1 MVLPTFSTAISY
13 CRKLLRYFLLT
24 ERRASLPTLFRSPT
38 AQPSDERRAIWLE
51 LDDFLRKETEEAHSF
66 VLWQSPR
73 IYWHATCNG
82 PVWSNENPTRL
93 TSASSAPHWSKVLI
107 ERFGQGLRW
116 NFQHRL
122 SCTYCAIS
130 VWDQN
135 PQQVNH
141 GTRGVRISERF
152 LRSIVG
158 ISELLLR

>member
-1 MVLPTFSTAISY
+1 MHHLITTN
-13 CRKLLRYFLLT
+13 
-24 ERRASLPTLFRSPT
+24 ASLFPLTQL
-38 AQPSDERRAIWLE
+38 PSIRRKTSNLARTRR
-51 LDDFLRKETEEAHSF
+51 FPKGKTEKDIPSF
-66 VLWQSPR
+66 SFNSWQSHRAKWYAP
-73 IYWHATCNG
+73 CNG

-93 TSASSAPHWSKVLI
+93 TSAPFGAALVQDSY
-107 ERFGQGLRW
+107 ERLGQGLRW